1 MTMLFLLLL
10 VIWPIAE
17 LLVAIEV
24 AQAIGFLPM
33 LLLLVLSWPLGLW
46 VVRHH
51 GRLAWRRLGEAVSA
65 GRPPT
70 REVVDGALVV
80 LGGGLLIVPGFITDV
95 LGLLLLAPPTRWL
108 ARRELIRNFHSRV
121 VIRATSFGA
130 GRTPYDV
137 DSTATDIDNPQLP
150 R

>member
-1 MTMLFLLLL
+1 MLLLLL

-24 AQAIGFLPM
+24 AEAIGFLLM
-33 LLLLVLSWPLGLW
+33 MLLLVLRWPLGLW

-65 GRPPT
+65 GRPPA
-70 REVVDGALVV
+70 REVVDGGLVV
-80 LGGGLLIVPGFITDV
+80 LGGSLLIVPGFISDV
-95 LGLLLLAPPTRWL
+95 FGLLLLAPPTRWL
-108 ARRELIRNFHSRV
+108 ARRELIRNFRSRF
-121 VIRATSFGA
+121 VIRATRFGA
-130 GRTPYDV
+130 GGTPYEV
-137 DSTATDIDNPQLP
+137 DSTATDVDNHQLP